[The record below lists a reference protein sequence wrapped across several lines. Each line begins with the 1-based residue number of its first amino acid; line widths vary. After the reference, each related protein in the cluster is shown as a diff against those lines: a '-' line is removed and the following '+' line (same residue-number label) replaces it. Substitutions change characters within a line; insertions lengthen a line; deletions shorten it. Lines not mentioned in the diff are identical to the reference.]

1 MYREVFHMTRK
12 KTESKEL
19 DKELEKVKFDEEP
32 AVELLKQLVKVNQ
45 EIKDILLRL
54 KDRFI

>member
-1 MYREVFHMTRK
+1 MTRK

-19 DKELEKVKFDEEP
+19 DKELEKVKFDEEKT
-32 AVELLKQLVKVNQ
+32 VELLKQLVKVNQ